1 MSTLQDPRLFPVP
14 AAAAVGPIVTV
25 VTVTGLFMAKVSKS
39 SLSWQTSVEHLQIV
53 RAQEPPSA
61 LEEDVK

>member
-1 MSTLQDPRLFPVP
+1 MSTLQDPRLLPVP

-39 SLSWQTSVEHLQIV
+39 SLSWQTSEEHLQIV
-53 RAQEPPSA
+53 RAQFPPKA